1 MLLPI
6 SPVVHLG
13 AAHHHEVCF
22 YLFKYITKLGPPTIF
37 MTLPLPDRAAC
48 DFDGGAGLADR
59 RI

>member
-37 MTLPLPDRAAC
+37 MTFMDDA
-48 DFDGGAGLADR
+48 
-59 RI
+59 